1 MTSKNTYRVGTDGT
15 ANYSSLSAIP
25 SSILAQGDNTIL
37 VYPGTYTAPTDAVWN
52 DVALVGVGDR
62 EEIVISGG
70 MTIANTSAGI
80 LSFENISFVGAN
92 AAVAAAATCVTKLG
106 ASSTPLHFRNCSFS
120 NAKHAVQHQ
129 ATLAVATTTQ
139 QVVMTYCDAS
149 SVDQA
154 IVANANVGINWSAMN
169 ASANAYFQPGTG
181 GGAAS
186 LTVTVRASTSGG
198 SNTGNN
204 TETVL
209 ALIS

>member
-15 ANYSSLSAIP
+15 ANYSSLSDIP
-25 SSILAQGDNTIL
+25 SSVLAQGDNTIL
-37 VYPGTYTAPTDAVWN
+37 VYPGVYTAPTNAVWN

-62 EEIVISGG
+62 EEIVISGS
-70 MTIANTSAGI
+70 MTIANTSTGT
-80 LSFENISFVGAN
+80 LSFENISFLGAN
-92 AAVAAAATCVTKLG
+92 AVTTSDAVCVSKLG
-106 ASSTPLHFRNCSFS
+106 AASTPLHFRNCTFS
-120 NAKHAVQHQ
+120 NAEHAVRHH
-129 ATLAVATTTQ
+129 ATLAFATTTP

-149 SVDQA
+149 AVDQA
-154 IVANANVGINWSAMN
+154 IVANANVGVNWSALN
-169 ASANAYFQPGTG
+169 ASSNAYFQPGTG
-181 GGAAS
+181 GGAAA